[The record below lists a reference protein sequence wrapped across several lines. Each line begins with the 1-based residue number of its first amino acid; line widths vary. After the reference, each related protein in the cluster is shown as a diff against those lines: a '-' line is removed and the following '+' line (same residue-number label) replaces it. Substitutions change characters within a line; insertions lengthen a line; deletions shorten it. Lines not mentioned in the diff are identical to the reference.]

1 MGKTGDYSCLREQ
14 AAIGSTFIVNGWA
27 LPLQCTQLC
36 TTVQSPYSALS
47 ALGAQ
52 GRGWRSMYS
61 MTCVR
66 VFKTSQSPGEV
77 FIKYS
82 HPWESLLMID
92 DVDVGTIYVFLYLN
106 NKRISDIPRNLI
118 ILSSI
123 QDIALLLAI
132 LYCTA
137 SYSSH
142 ISVTALVGIQII
154 PCNS

>member
-1 MGKTGDYSCLREQ
+1 MGKTGDYSCSRGQ
-14 AAIGSTFIVNGWA
+14 AAIGPTFVVNGWA

-92 DVDVGTIYVFLYLN
+92 DDDVGTREQERLGTYRQYSLSNATKLHCMVLCYNVIFCNYKGVVMLRKILTAIFLSLTN
-106 NKRISDIPRNLI
+106 
-118 ILSSI
+118 
-123 QDIALLLAI
+123 
-132 LYCTA
+132 T
-137 SYSSH
+137 
-142 ISVTALVGIQII
+142 T
-154 PCNS
+154 